1 MPRITCKSQSLL
13 LCLAIGALSAQCA
26 LGADADILS
35 NSTVSSS
42 IPLPLSLDLGTGATA
57 GVDHSFIVK
66 SVPEAMLDLGS
77 GAARPVSTPAQALV
91 LSADGVD
98 PNKPFAEHGTGVI
111 EHALAL
117 VGVTYRRGGNSAESG
132 LDCSGLVRLVFH
144 DVTGLD
150 LPRRAIEI
158 SHLGQ
163 RVKPQDLQPGDL
175 LFFNTVRR
183 TISHV
188 GIYLGDGQFIH
199 APASG
204 GRVRVESMNM
214 PYWIKRFSVAR
225 RLPEQEDPLAQ

>member
-42 IPLPLSLDLGTGATA
+42 IPLPLS
-57 GVDHSFIVK
+57 
-66 SVPEAMLDLGS
+66 LDLGS

-132 LDCSGLVRLVFH
+132 LDCSGLVRLVG
-144 DVTGLD
+144 TPL
-150 LPRRAIEI
+150 
-158 SHLGQ
+158 
-163 RVKPQDLQPGDL
+163 
-175 LFFNTVRR
+175 
-183 TISHV
+183 
-188 GIYLGDGQFIH
+188 Y
-199 APASG
+199 
-204 GRVRVESMNM
+204 
-214 PYWIKRFSVAR
+214 
-225 RLPEQEDPLAQ
+225 RLPV